1 MTTSTQTL
9 DKPQPTGP
17 GSPGSMPLAIPA
29 SIAWN
34 LVILVASILVSRHVF
49 GLTEFL
55 NLGRPVQSLVGVVA
69 LIPAVLAVVSSLAIW
84 QRRSSRETVQV
95 LRWTMRP
102 GHVANL
108 GRYIAIAMYFV
119 GFVLAL
125 ALLAHQWG
133 LYGSFEH
140 ISDGIISN
148 APLTL
153 GFVLAYGLY
162 WLAGRFRE
170 FSRPQIIVERVGLAV
185 GGMTLIALL
194 LASNVLGGA
203 NYVLSTYSDPI
214 TWLVT
219 GVAVVF
225 GFLAFRLLKLSTY
238 FNETPDQRTA
248 WQGWLMLSPNI
259 IGFMLFFAGPLL
271 LSLYLSFTDSTLG
284 RVPAFTGLQN
294 YGRILALEVHTQA
307 DLTESPQRA
316 LSFGYNVLAQFNWG
330 DSRVVIGA
338 RDAMFWLSLRNT
350 LMFCLLL
357 LPLAIL
363 PALVLS
369 LILNSKL
376 PGMKFFRAVY
386 FLPSVAAV
394 VGTALIWR
402 WLYTP
407 TIGYYNYA
415 ITSVVNFVNS
425 TFGTSI
431 EDPRIQ
437 WLTDPGL
444 VLISMVFLSA
454 WGVVGYNTVLFLA
467 GLQGVPRELYEAA
480 MIDGANRWRQFLNVT
495 LPMIAPTTFFV
506 VITTVVTGL
515 QVFNEPYALFPSRP
529 LPVNATTSVFYLYE
543 RGFARFEFGYAS
555 SIAWMLFLIIFSI
568 TLLQF
573 RLQRKGAY
581 DS

>member
-1 MTTSTQTL
+1 MTTSTQAL
-9 DKPQPTGP
+9 AKPQAPRTGETA
-17 GSPGSMPLAIPA
+17 SMPLAIPA

-34 LVILVASILVSRHVF
+34 VVILAASIALSRHVF
-49 GLTEFL
+49 GLSEFL
-55 NLGRPVQSLVGVVA
+55 NLGRPVQSFVGVVA
-69 LIPAVLAVVSSLAIW
+69 LIPALLAVVSSVAIW
-84 QRRSSRETVQV
+84 QRRSSRASVQF
-95 LRWTMRP
+95 LRWTLP
-102 GHVANL
+102 TGSIANQ

-119 GFVLAL
+119 GFVLSL
-125 ALLAHQWG
+125 AVLAHLWG
-133 LYGSFEH
+133 VYGSFEF

-153 GFVLAYGLY
+153 GFALAYGLY
-162 WLAGRFRE
+162 WLAGRFAE
-170 FSRPQIIVERVGLAV
+170 FSRPQIITERIGLGI
-185 GGMTLIALL
+185 GGLTLMALL

-219 GVAVVF
+219 VVALVF
-225 GFLAFRLLKLSTY
+225 GFLSYRLLILGVY
-238 FNETPDQRTA
+238 FSETPDQRTA

-271 LSLYLSFTDSTLG
+271 LSLYLSFTDSSLG
-284 RVPAFTGLQN
+284 RVPGFIGLEN
-294 YGRILALEVHTQA
+294 YGRILAIEVQTQE
-307 DLTESPQRA
+307 DLTVAPQRA

-330 DSRVVIGA
+330 DGRVVIGA
-338 RDAMFWLSLRNT
+338 RDVMFWLSLRNT
-350 LMFCLLL
+350 LLFCLLL

-363 PALVLS
+363 PALGLS

-415 ITSVVNFVNS
+415 ITSVVNFLNA

-437 WLTDPGL
+437 WLTDPSL

-480 MIDGANRWRQFLNVT
+480 MIDGANRWKQFLNVT

-506 VITTVVTGL
+506 LITTIVTGL

-581 DS
+581 DN

>member
-1 MTTSTQTL
+1 MTTSTQAL
-9 DKPQPTGP
+9 AKPQAPRTGETA
-17 GSPGSMPLAIPA
+17 SMPLAIPA

-34 LVILVASILVSRHVF
+34 VVILAASIALSRHVF
-49 GLTEFL
+49 GLSEFL
-55 NLGRPVQSLVGVVA
+55 NLGRPVQSFVGVVA
-69 LIPAVLAVVSSLAIW
+69 LIPALLAVVSSVAIW
-84 QRRSSRETVQV
+84 QRRSSRASVQF
-95 LRWTMRP
+95 LRWTLP
-102 GHVANL
+102 TGSIANQ

-119 GFVLAL
+119 GFVLSL
-125 ALLAHQWG
+125 AVLAHLWG
-133 LYGSFEH
+133 VYGSFEF

-162 WLAGRFRE
+162 WLAGRFAE
-170 FSRPQIIVERVGLAV
+170 FSRPQIITERIGLGI
-185 GGMTLIALL
+185 GGLTLMALL

-219 GVAVVF
+219 VVALVF
-225 GFLAFRLLKLSTY
+225 GFLSYRLLILGVY
-238 FNETPDQRTA
+238 FSETPDQRTA

-271 LSLYLSFTDSTLG
+271 LSLYLSFTDSSLG
-284 RVPAFTGLQN
+284 RVPGFIGLEN
-294 YGRILALEVHTQA
+294 YGRILAIEVQTQE
-307 DLTESPQRA
+307 DLTVAPQRA

-330 DSRVVIGA
+330 DGRVVIGA
-338 RDAMFWLSLRNT
+338 RDVMFWLSLRNT
-350 LMFCLLL
+350 LLFCLLL

-363 PALVLS
+363 PALGLS

-415 ITSVVNFVNS
+415 ITSVVNFLNA

-437 WLTDPGL
+437 WLTDPSL

-480 MIDGANRWRQFLNVT
+480 MIDGANRWKQFLNVT

-506 VITTVVTGL
+506 LITTIVTGL

-581 DS
+581 DN

>member
-1 MTTSTQTL
+1 MTTSTQAL
-9 DKPQPTGP
+9 AKPQAPRTGETA
-17 GSPGSMPLAIPA
+17 SMPLAIPA

-34 LVILVASILVSRHVF
+34 VVILAASIALSRHVF
-49 GLTEFL
+49 GLSEFL
-55 NLGRPVQSLVGVVA
+55 NLGRPVQSFVGVVA
-69 LIPAVLAVVSSLAIW
+69 LIPALLAVVSSVAIW
-84 QRRSSRETVQV
+84 QRRSSRASVQF
-95 LRWTMRP
+95 LRWTLP
-102 GHVANL
+102 TGSIANQ

-119 GFVLAL
+119 GFVLSL
-125 ALLAHQWG
+125 AVLAHLWG
-133 LYGSFEH
+133 VYGSFEF

-162 WLAGRFRE
+162 WLAGRFAE
-170 FSRPQIIVERVGLAV
+170 FSRPQIIIERIGLGI
-185 GGMTLIALL
+185 GGLTLMALL

-219 GVAVVF
+219 VVALVF
-225 GFLAFRLLKLSTY
+225 GFLSYRLLILGVY
-238 FNETPDQRTA
+238 FSETPDQRTA

-271 LSLYLSFTDSTLG
+271 LSLYLSFTDSSLG
-284 RVPAFTGLQN
+284 RVPGFIGLEN
-294 YGRILALEVHTQA
+294 YGRILAIEVQTQE
-307 DLTESPQRA
+307 DLTVAPQRA

-330 DSRVVIGA
+330 DGRVVIGA
-338 RDAMFWLSLRNT
+338 RDVMFWLSLRNT
-350 LMFCLLL
+350 LLFCLLL

-363 PALVLS
+363 PALGLS

-415 ITSVVNFVNS
+415 ITSVVNFLNA

-437 WLTDPGL
+437 WLTDPSL

-480 MIDGANRWRQFLNVT
+480 MIDGANRWKQFLNVT

-506 VITTVVTGL
+506 LITTIVTGL

-581 DS
+581 DN